1 MNDMLNGQGR
11 LIEFNEETGQIDIE
25 YNGTFIDDKLS
36 RHGEYLKSDGE
47 KYTGQ
52 FFENLK
58 HGQGRLLIPV
68 EGNLLELGP

>member
-36 RHGEYLKSDGE
+36 GYGEYLKSDGE
-47 KYTGQ
+47 KYTG
-52 FFENLK
+52 
-58 HGQGRLLIPV
+58 
-68 EGNLLELGP
+68 